1 MFPEKRLYLGNMA
14 FWLELWLRS
23 SLSLSLQMR
32 AHHSE
37 VERLGSEKQL
47 LQEQMRERERI
58 VRLLQQETASLTQQ
72 HRDTLREVGK

>member
-1 MFPEKRLYLGNMA
+1 
-14 FWLELWLRS
+14 
-23 SLSLSLQMR
+23 MR

-47 LQEQMRERERI
+47 LQEQLRERERI
-58 VRLLQQETASLTQQ
+58 VRQLQQETASLTQQ